1 MKSFRFSL
9 QSLLTLRQREERTA
23 MERYAQALLARQ
35 RAVEDLDAVS
45 RELANVWLRCSTELM
60 AGCRAGD
67 VVRSHQ
73 HGQRMEGERQ
83 RFGLAVA
90 AAERATDLALHG
102 LLAARQAREMV
113 DQHRG
118 HQRVDHDRALN
129 REEQRFLDDLVTRRV
144 APGLAWQAA
153 GTN

>member
-1 MKSFRFSL
+1 MKSFRFNL

-23 MERYAQALLARQ
+23 MERHAQALLARQ
-35 RAVEDLDAVS
+35 SAVEDLDAVG

-60 AGCRAGD
+60 DGCRAGD

-73 HGQRMEGERQ
+73 HCQRMEGERLRCQ
-83 RFGLAVA
+83 LAVA

-118 HQRVDHDRALN
+118 HQRAEHDRALN

-144 APGLAWQAA
+144 APGLTWQAA
-153 GTN
+153 RTN